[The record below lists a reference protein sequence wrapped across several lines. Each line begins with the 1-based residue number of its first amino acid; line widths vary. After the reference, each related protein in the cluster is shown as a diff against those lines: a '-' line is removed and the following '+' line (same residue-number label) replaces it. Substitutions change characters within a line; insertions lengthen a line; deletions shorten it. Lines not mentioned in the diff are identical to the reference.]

1 MKKLFTLLVALAM
14 TCSLAAQPNMLT
26 LNIGIDSIN
35 LTTRKAYVSIWAT
48 KVYWYTSYTGLNHF
62 TIHLGYNPAILSN
75 PVLHNSPSPSPS
87 NLFVNEIQN
96 GGTAFALI
104 ENDFTQSYGMTT
116 VPQGPRHLLS
126 VRLDINPSASPTD
139 SLILEL
145 PFAIV
150 HQSPTQSWIVNS
162 PDMPHTILG
171 FCPDPRCAPFAVND
185 TAYTVSNGQSI
196 SFGSIFDNDT
206 SPGSLPLSVIPISY
220 MSSGSSA
227 INPNGTVYFAPTPNF
242 VGYAYQ
248 SVLISN
254 PFFQMDTSW
263 IYINVLPDTLVSS
276 TEVIDYSPL
285 VQVFPN
291 PTSQVLN
298 IQNFSGLN
306 FDRILLYNSQ
316 GALISDEVYSNSIDC
331 STLSN
336 GMYHVVLQSDTE
348 LIRKMFVK
356 N

>member
-48 KVYWYTSYTGLNHF
+48 KQYMTSYTGLNHF

-96 GGTAFALI
+96 GGTTYALI

-116 VPQGPRHLLS
+116 VPQGPKHLLS

-145 PFAIV
+145 PFAQV
-150 HQSPTQSWIVNS
+150 NQSPTQPWITTRVN
-162 PDMPHTILG
+162 MPHTILS
-171 FCPDPRCAPFAVND
+171 FCPDPRCTPIALND

-263 IYINVLPDTLVSS
+263 IYINVLPDTLSS
-276 TEVIDYSPL
+276 TQVVDYSPL

-291 PTSQVLN
+291 PTNKVLN
-298 IQNFSGLN
+298 IQNHSPLH
-306 FDRILLYNSQ
+306 FDRFRIYNSQ
-316 GALISDEVYSNSIDC
+316 GILLCDEPFNSNIDC
-331 STLSN
+331 SGLSSGLYIITLKS
-336 GMYHVVLQSDTE
+336 QERE
-348 LIRKMFVK
+348 LRKVFVK
-356 N
+356 Q

>member
-1 MKKLFTLLVALAM
+1 MKKCFTLLVALAI
-14 TCSLAAQPNMLT
+14 TCSMAAQPNMLT

-48 KVYWYTSYTGLNHF
+48 KQYMTSYTGLNHF

-75 PVLHNSPSPSPS
+75 PVLHISPSPS

-96 GGTAFALI
+96 GGTTYALI
-104 ENDFTQSYGMTT
+104 ENDFTQSYGVTT
-116 VPQGPRHLLS
+116 VPQGPKHLLS
-126 VRLDINPSASPTD
+126 VRLDINPSVSPTD

-145 PFAIV
+145 PFAQV
-150 HQSPTQSWIVNS
+150 HQSPTQPWITTRVN
-162 PDMPHTILG
+162 MPHTILG

-285 VQVFPN
+285 VQLYPN
-291 PTSQVLN
+291 PTSHVLN
-298 IQNFSGLN
+298 IQNFSGLS

-316 GALISDEVYSNSIDC
+316 GAIISDEVYRNSIDC
-331 STLSN
+331 STLSS
-336 GMYHVVLQSDTE
+336 GMYHVVLQSDTG
-348 LIRKMFVK
+348 LIRKVFVK